1 MRYEH
6 ILRAVYAEPWL
17 ITGPAHAA
25 IRALVEQHLLGQ
37 FAAER
42 KPGVDMCGQEVAVDQ
57 MEVRDGVAIIPVGGV
72 MARRLSGWERG
83 AGAVDT
89 LDVIADLDDAMKDPA
104 VNAVILDID
113 SPGGTVNGTPELAN
127 KVLDSEKLVVA
138 WTGSMAASAAY
149 WLASA
154 ADRIFAGPSAEVGSI
169 GVYIPWLDESAAYR
183 QAGVNVEVISS
194 GAYKGMGY
202 PGTSLTL
209 EQKVYLQK
217 QVLDLA
223 EDFKGFIRAQR
234 PNVTDGVM
242 QGQTFIG
249 QRAVDAGLVDEIMPS
264 LESVLAWVR

>member
-89 LDVIADLDDAMKDPA
+89 LDVIADLDDAMKDPN
-104 VNAVILDID
+104 VNAVCGDPVTVEGRTVVPLAKVGYAFGMGVGRTTGAEEAAAAEETVAGEAAESVPEKAAD
-113 SPGGTVNGTPELAN
+113 GGGGVSGGGGVLAHPLAVVEVTPEGTWV
-127 KVLDSEKLVVA
+127 KPVV
-138 WTGSMAASAAY
+138 
-149 WLASA
+149 
-154 ADRIFAGPSAEVGSI
+154 D
-169 GVYIPWLDESAAYR
+169 
-183 QAGVNVEVISS
+183 
-194 GAYKGMGY
+194 
-202 PGTSLTL
+202 
-209 EQKVYLQK
+209 EQK
-217 QVLDLA
+217 LA
-223 EDFKGFIRAQR
+223 LA
-234 PNVTDGVM
+234 
-242 QGQTFIG
+242 
-249 QRAVDAGLVDEIMPS
+249 AGL
-264 LESVLAWVR
+264 LGAWVVFCLARTLVKIFGHDA